1 MKIELIAFYADADA
15 GDGMKIRWSDKDYGY
30 GEIDFFLRDGKI
42 EIDSEFMGKDFVKR
56 LLDKLVED
64 AIIVE

>member
-42 EIDSEFMGKDFVKR
+42 ER